1 MLKLLQ
7 NLKWRNQSVQLR
19 NKFLWADIQNIDLMK
34 TKYRYNLKPCYQKF
48 TIKEKW
54 GTEKS
59 LGDGEY
65 TTGDFEKV

>member
-1 MLKLLQ
+1 
-7 NLKWRNQSVQLR
+7 
-19 NKFLWADIQNIDLMK
+19 MK
-34 TKYRYNLKPCYQKF
+34 TKYRYHLKPCYQKF